1 MKINLDILTWHK
13 VHRMT
18 AGASYTGCSPWMHQK
33 CAATPTYQL
42 SHLTHLH
49 SCMRHR
55 SEGIAHCTADI
66 CSSPGIKKNSPT
78 PTANQ
83 LALHIDDVRNLTP
96 EQRSLYMQANKI
108 QTTSDGL

>member
-49 SCMRHR
+49 SCIKGNILNNIATNRNMLIQYELNH
-55 SEGIAHCTADI
+55 GIS
-66 CSSPGIKKNSPT
+66 CSKAT
-78 PTANQ
+78 FHVT
-83 LALHIDDVRNLTP
+83 
-96 EQRSLYMQANKI
+96 
-108 QTTSDGL
+108 